1 MPYGRCEQRERNGDK
16 RQQSADTMETERTT
30 YSIGGGQMHD
40 ALSTMSNREVA
51 RTLNTMSEKPAV
63 LTLAPIRAAAS
74 RRATASS
81 DALTGRTHT
90 TES

>member
-1 MPYGRCEQRERNGDK
+1 
-16 RQQSADTMETERTT
+16 
-30 YSIGGGQMHD
+30 MHD

-63 LTLAPIRAAAS
+63 LMLAHIRAVAS
-74 RRATASS
+74 RRATESL
-81 DALTGRTHT
+81 DAPTGRTHT